1 MVTCR
6 TSQSAINQVENG
18 RSKRSWSTSEESAI
32 RSKVKANNRRLELAK
47 KQGATDLEAR
57 NLAELQKAERAI
69 GEAESVGVEL
79 LQLHPKEFSKQE
91 NYLARTLGIH
101 KKALGLDDVMTQAGQ
116 VKLQIADMIQS
127 AENLVNVTARYA
139 RKKTTN
145 DALSDIYTLLKQKG
159 LHNTDGI
166 DEFINNVVEVA
177 KSPRQRVSFGNT
189 DAVNLVLTKRHNDM
203 MAEANK
209 LGLGPDD
216 MDVIVGR
223 LTTAMKA
230 TDDTYALAKVLG
242 ADMGSVE
249 NIGYV
254 MRSFTDKAQ
263 AYFKMKDVDISSW
276 GTRAPGTSSV
286 QRSRESWSL
295 IPEDYQVLAQYL
307 RPGKYKEWNDTVSD
321 MIGDAVNSHIKKVLG
336 NYNVNSKVYKQVL
349 REEAVVDR
357 LTDTLGKAVN
367 AKKPNTARIDLVRLK
382 LYDAESNLAAT
393 MKTFSQSN
401 TASTFE
407 DLVELFPTYAKQYDI
422 KRVAGRKAFMDKVV
436 NNPTDYVTTLKNYN
450 GDEEAV
456 VQFLSRLTGKSTD
469 ELDKLRY
476 ADLDKTVLDLHE
488 MADDG
493 QALTTY
499 LHKNLSSTQLD
510 DLVDSGVLHKLE
522 MTTRELSDY
531 ISRQYSLPYQKAQ
544 GMFEYSLSKRIDM
557 YGESLRKSVGESN
570 LIKTLTTKGVDAGWA
585 IPSSMLDSVEHA
597 GFVKLGDIDL
607 TRFGLDPKVA
617 KEWGGL
623 HVHPTVSNQLQA
635 YLELSTNPGKLAQY
649 ANVWSYVLKN
659 FNIVTLAANGVPYL
673 SRNVIG
679 GMISYLAGGG
689 NIARVIPGIHE
700 FASVLGKGG
709 LESLD
714 DVHKIVTWPG
724 TGEELTKRE
733 AFKRMFVKRGV
744 DYVTNQA
751 DIKLGVSRSQ
761 TNSVQKIVKYG
772 ADILP
777 INALPRAI
785 GQQFEYAKYMGKGWG
800 LGEAAGL
807 GAKQLNDYI
816 REVFAPIAYGNAVV
830 DGGLKWAWM
839 MTQLKSTDGKVVSKM
854 DDFGTLMNGGKEY
867 KSPLEL
873 FDDMDNYFING
884 YTQGT
889 VQKKLAKYV
898 VPFGQFAMGSTPMAI
913 RHAIRNPNQFMAY
926 NRLIRMNH
934 RENMRDPDI
943 REAGYSEFEMMA
955 MPMTLFKDYKNKG
968 QVLTLFPNNVDM
980 YGSSMAYLAKQAQR
994 VQRLTS
1000 EGGFVGQGPKD
1011 RKQLTDPYGLRDFIV
1026 DNMKDN
1032 QNPVFAM
1039 VSEFVS
1045 GKDSLGRDIDKN
1057 KRAELGGAAIN
1068 PNTYWL
1074 LSKLPGFSQFNQTFG
1089 GRGAITS
1096 ANGEV
1101 QSPAQPGLFG
1111 TPNREATRSEES
1123 KYRASQF
1130 MGSEAYGVVKNFLGL
1145 DVRTIDLAEGRQ
1157 HTLKDVRYTI
1167 QELQKKSTQ
1176 LKSAPQSPERD
1187 AQLELV
1193 ANQTM
1198 QLKVDEHRVSKW
1210 LQSNNI
1216 ADPNALKVLQK
1227 QGLTVRQLPVTPAK
1241 MNEYIQ
1247 EYMNTTSSQGVKLA
1261 P

>member
-18 RSKRSWSTSEESAI
+18 RSKRSWSVSEESSI

-47 KQGATDLEAR
+47 KQGATELEAR
-57 NLAELQKAERAI
+57 NLNELQKAERAI
-69 GEAESVGVEL
+69 GEVESVGVEL

-101 KKALGLDDVMTQAGQ
+101 KKALGLGDVMTQAGQ

-145 DALSDIYTLLKQKG
+145 EALSDIYTLLKQKG
-159 LHNTDGI
+159 LHNTEGI

-177 KSPRQRVSFGNT
+177 KSPRQRVSYGNT

-254 MRSFTDKAQ
+254 MRSFTEKAQ
-263 AYFKMKDVDISSW
+263 AFFKLQDVDINSW
-276 GTRAPGTSSV
+276 GMRAPGTSSV

-307 RPGKYKEWNDTVSD
+307 LPGKYKEWDDTVSELTENTWSYTKLLD
-321 MIGDAVNSHIKKVLG
+321 LHKGDEVAAIN
-336 NYNVNSKVYKQVL
+336 
-349 REEAVVDR
+349 
-357 LTDTLGKAVN
+357 
-367 AKKPNTARIDLVRLK
+367 
-382 LYDAESNLAAT
+382 NLA
-393 MKTFSQSN
+393 
-401 TASTFE
+401 E
-407 DLVELFPTYAKQYDI
+407 I
-422 KRVAGRKAFMDKVV
+422 
-436 NNPTDYVTTLKNYN
+436 
-450 GDEEAV
+450 
-456 VQFLSRLTGKSTD
+456 TGKSTD

-476 ADLDKTVLDLHE
+476 TDLDRMVLDLHE

-493 QALTTY
+493 QALTAY

-570 LIKTLTTKGVDAGWA
+570 LIKSLTTKGVDAGWA

-597 GFVKLGDIDL
+597 GFVRLGDIDL

-635 YLELSTNPGKLAQY
+635 YLELSTNPGKLSQF

-659 FNIVTLAANGVPYL
+659 FNITTLAANGVPYL

-679 GMISYLAGGG
+679 GMINYLAGGG

-714 DVHKIVTWPG
+714 DVHKIVKWPG

-751 DIKLGVSRSQ
+751 DIKLGMSRNQ
-761 TNSVQKIVKYG
+761 TNPLQKVVKYG
-772 ADILP
+772 ADVLP
-777 INALPRAI
+777 LIALPRAM

-807 GAKQLNDYI
+807 GAKQFNDYV

-830 DGGLKWAWM
+830 DGGFKWAWM

-854 DDFGTLMNGGKEY
+854 DDFGSLMNGSKEY
-867 KSPLEL
+867 KNSLEL

-889 VQKKLAKYV
+889 VQKSLAKYV
-898 VPFGQFAMGSTPMAI
+898 VPFGQFAMGSTPMAV

-980 YGSSMAYLAKQAQR
+980 YGGSMTYLAKQAQR

-1039 VSEFVS
+1039 VSELVS

-1068 PNTYWL
+1068 PNAYWL

-1130 MGSEAYGVVKNFLGL
+1130 VGSETYGVIKNFLGL

-1157 HTLKDVRYTI
+1157 HTLKDVRFTI
-1167 QELQKKSTQ
+1167 RELQKKANQ

-1210 LQSNNI
+1210 LKDNNI
-1216 ADPNALKVLQK
+1216 ADPNALKMLQK
-1227 QGLTVRQLPVTPAK
+1227 KGITVRQLPVTPAK

-1247 EYMNTTSSQGVKLA
+1247 EYIRTTSSQGT
-1261 P
+1261 